1 MNSSIRDNA
10 PCTDPDQLHDQ
21 FNEVWG
27 NPRGWRA
34 LTIVNHTS
42 IGLRFLVTGGVFF
55 LIGGLMAMLIRT
67 QLAMPGYVLME
78 PEVYNQVFTMHG
90 SVMMFLFAV
99 PMMEGLA
106 VYLIPK
112 MIGARDLIFPRLSSL
127 GYFCYLFG
135 GIILLSSVFLGV
147 APKAGWFM
155 YTPLSSASHMPG
167 VNSDFWLLG
176 ITFVEISAVSAGVEL
191 VVSILRTRTSGM
203 ALHKMPLYAWY
214 ILVMALMIVFG
225 FPPLILGSIL
235 LELERAAGLPFF
247 DTAKGGDPVLWQHL
261 FWLFGHPEV
270 YIIFLPGA
278 GIVSTLLPVFCQRPL
293 VGYRWVVLG
302 VLTTGF
308 LSFGLWVH
316 HMFTVGIPALAL
328 GFFSAASMLVAIPTG
343 VQIFA
348 WIATLWLG
356 KPVYHVPMLWL
367 VGFLIV
373 FVCGGLTGV
382 MVALVPFDWQ
392 VHDTHFVVAHMHY
405 VLVGGMFF
413 PLMAGL
419 YYWLPHFSGRMPS
432 VRLGRWGFW
441 LVFIGFNTTFLIM
454 HWTGL
459 LGMPRR
465 VYTYDTGLGWD
476 IPNLVS
482 SVGSFIMAIG
492 IGTILL
498 DIVLHFR
505 FGQPAKTNPWNA
517 DTLEWATALP
527 PSPYNFVSLPDV
539 TDRHP
544 LWQDPNL
551 PHSIARAEHALKTID
566 HGRRETWGSD
576 PLTGEVRE
584 VIHLPGNSWWPFVAS
599 VFLAVL
605 CLSLL
610 NKVYLLALAAT
621 VATLIV
627 LFRWSWE
634 NGAHPAAA
642 PDARTQPDE
651 PPLHSRTFDGPGLW
665 GMGVTL
671 LANGTLYLSLLFG
684 WFYLWTVSP
693 QWQVPAQSGLN
704 GWLML
709 ASAVLL
715 SFGTVWIRLLPG
727 RLRRGNGGRLMLNLG
742 AITVIGAVQWAML
755 LWLLLTANLHV
766 TETAHDAVI
775 FVILAYSLIHCGL
788 ATILTFLQALRVKYG
803 YVGDK
808 APYEIV
814 VVEQLWYYNLAV
826 VWSAYAAVVL
836 LPPALGG
843 V

>member
-1 MNSSIRDNA
+1 
-10 PCTDPDQLHDQ
+10 
-21 FNEVWG
+21 
-27 NPRGWRA
+27 
-34 LTIVNHTS
+34 
-42 IGLRFLVTGGVFF
+42 
-55 LIGGLMAMLIRT
+55 
-67 QLAMPGYVLME
+67 
-78 PEVYNQVFTMHG
+78 MHG
-90 SVMMFLFAV
+90 TIMMFLFAI
-99 PMMEGLA
+99 PLIEGVA
-106 VYLIPK
+106 IYLLPK
-112 MIGARDLIFPRLSSL
+112 LLGTRDLAFPRLTAY
-127 GYFCYLFG
+127 GYWCYVFG
-135 GIILLSSVFLGV
+135 GSLLIFALLAGI
-147 APKAGWFM
+147 APNGGWFM
-155 YTPLSSASHMPG
+155 YPPLTGPIYSPG
-167 VNSDFWLLG
+167 INTDFWLLG
-176 ITFVEISAVSAGVEL
+176 ITFVEISAISAAVEITVTILRYRAPGMSLDKLPIFSWYML
-191 VVSILRTRTSGM
+191 VVAVMILT
-203 ALHKMPLYAWY
+203 
-214 ILVMALMIVFG
+214 G

-235 LELERAAGLPFF
+235 LELERAFGMPFF
-247 DTAKGGDPVLWQHL
+247 QVENGGDALLWQHL

-459 LGMPRR
+459 MGMPRR

-476 IPNLVS
+476 IPNLIS
-482 SVGSFIMAIG
+482 SIGSFIMAIG

-517 DTLEWATALP
+517 DTLEWATSLP

-544 LWQDPNL
+544 LWKDPDL
-551 PHSIARAEHALKTID
+551 PYSIARAEHALKTID

-576 PLTGEVRE
+576 PLTGQVRE

-610 NKVYLLALAAT
+610 NKGYWLALAAT

-693 QWQVPAQSGLN
+693 QWQVPEQSELN

-709 ASAVLL
+709 VSAVLL
-715 SFGTVWIRLLPG
+715 TIGALWMRVIPA
-727 RLRRGNGGRLMLNLG
+727 RLRQGNHAGLLSNL
-742 AITVIGAVQWAML
+742 AMVSAIGAVQFGTL
-755 LWLLLTANLHV
+755 LWVLMSANLRI

-775 FVILAYSLIHCGL
+775 LVILAYSLIHCGL
-788 ATILTFLQALRVKYG
+788 ATICTLLQALRVHYG
-803 YVGDK
+803 YVGEM
-808 APYEIV
+808 APYEPV
-814 VVEQLWYYNLAV
+814 VVEQLWYYNMGV
-826 VWSAYAAVVL
+826 VWSAYAAIVL
-836 LPPALGG
+836 FPSAWGG
-843 V
+843 A

>member
-1 MNSSIRDNA
+1 MKNA
-10 PCTDPDQLHDQ
+10 PATDPDQLHDQ

-42 IGLRFLVTGGVFF
+42 IGLRFLVTGAFFF
-55 LIGGLMAMLIRT
+55 LVGGLLAMLIRT
-67 QLAMPGYVLME
+67 QLALPGYELME
-78 PEVYNQVFTMHG
+78 PDVYNQVFTMHG
-90 SVMMFLFAV
+90 TVMMFLFAV

-112 MIGARDLIFPRLSSL
+112 MIGARDLVFPRLSAL
-127 GYFCYLFG
+127 GYYCYLFG
-135 GIILLSSVFLGV
+135 GLILLSSIFLDL

-155 YTPLSSASHMPG
+155 YTPLSSSAHTPG

-191 VVSILRTRTSGM
+191 VVSILRTRTNGM

-214 ILVMALMIVFG
+214 ILVMALMIVVG

-235 LELERAAGLPFF
+235 LELERAAGMPFF
-247 DTAKGGDPVLWQHL
+247 DVARGGDPILWQHL

-293 VGYRWVVLG
+293 VGYRWVVMG
-302 VLTTGF
+302 VVTTGF

-316 HMFTVGIPALAL
+316 HMFTVGIPQLAL

-356 KPVYHVPMLWL
+356 RPVYKVPMLWL

-382 MVALVPFDWQ
+382 MLALVPFDWQ

-432 VRLGRWGFW
+432 ARLGRWGFW
-441 LVFIGFNTTFLIM
+441 LVFIGFNVTFLVM

-459 LGMPRR
+459 IGMPRR

-476 IPNLVS
+476 MPNLVS

-492 IGTILL
+492 VATILL
-498 DIVLHFR
+498 DIILHFR
-505 FGQPAKTNPWNA
+505 FGQPAPKNPWNA
-517 DTLEWATALP
+517 DTLEWGTSLP
-527 PSPYNFVSLPDV
+527 PSAYNFVSLPDI

-544 LWQDPNL
+544 LWKDPEL
-551 PHSIARAEHALKTID
+551 PDSIARGDHALTVID

-576 PLTGEVRE
+576 PLSGKVRE
-584 VIHLPGNSWWPFVAS
+584 IIHLPGNSWLPFIAS

-610 NKVYLLALAAT
+610 TKTYMLSLVACAAAIVTLL
-621 VATLIV
+621 
-627 LFRWSWE
+627 RWSWE

-642 PDARTQPDE
+642 PDARTQPGE

-671 LANGTLYLSLLFG
+671 LSDGALYLSLIFG

-693 QWQVPAQSGLN
+693 DWQVPDTTLN
-704 GWLML
+704 GWLMG

-715 SFGTVWIRLLPG
+715 SVGALWMGRIVHRMRQDDLRNLLV
-727 RLRRGNGGRLMLNLG
+727 NLALLAVLAFVQTG
-742 AITVIGAVQWAML
+742 ALIWVLVNAGLQI
-755 LWLLLTANLHV
+755 
-766 TETAHDAVI
+766 TETAHDAVV
-775 FVILAYSLIHCGL
+775 FVMLFYSIMHCALA
-788 ATILTFLQALRVKYG
+788 AVLTALQALRVGYG
-803 YVGDK
+803 YVGEK
-808 APYEIV
+808 APYEPV
-814 VVEQLWYYNLAV
+814 VVLQLWYYNLAV
-826 VWSAYAAVVL
+826 LWISFLSLVL
-836 LPPALGG
+836 FPGTWGG
-843 V
+843 A